1 VEEVGWGGG
10 CGRGGDQGVVE
21 GGEGGGVVLRCGVAM
36 VGSGVG
42 EEWVMRGRVSG
53 R

>member
-21 GGEGGGVVLRCGVAM
+21 GGEGGGVVSM